1 MSATQDMRAFADK
14 LGKYIYEKFVAPKL
28 TNAVTYYKA
37 TVTAAASGG
46 KITVQKPFDTTAYAL
61 PYVGSAAGLSV
72 GDTCIVF
79 CLGSASNGVIIG
91 DGGLTNL

>member
-1 MSATQDMRAFADK
+1 MSATQDFKAFADK

-28 TNAVTYYKA
+28 ANTVTYYKA
-37 TVTAAASGG
+37 EVVAAASGG
-46 KITVQKPFDTTAYAL
+46 KITIQKPFDTTAYAL

-72 GDTCIVF
+72 GDACTVF
-79 CLGSASNGVIIG
+79 CLGSPSNGVIIG